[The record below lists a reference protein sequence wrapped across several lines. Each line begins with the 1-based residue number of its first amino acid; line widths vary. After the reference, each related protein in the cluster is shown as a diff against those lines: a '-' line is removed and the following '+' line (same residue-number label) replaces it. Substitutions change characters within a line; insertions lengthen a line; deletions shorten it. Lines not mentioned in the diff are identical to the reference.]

1 MYICI
6 KHTFINL
13 FIISVISGYSFSQ
26 NRSLVILKQIFSYIV
41 AVNWNLLQSKW
52 HIFVT
57 FYTVNVT
64 QEWHITPNQID
75 TVEKYFTQSKW
86 YNCDILK
93 FINTVNMT
101 QEWHFYTVK
110 VTQKWHTIKVT
121 QSWNITVKVTGI
133 DKVVKYCGTIHT
145 VKVSKSWTIST

>member
-75 TVEKYFTQSKW
+75 TVVKYFTQSKW

-110 VTQKWHTIKVT
+110 VTHN
-121 QSWNITVKVTGI
+121 QSDTVVKYYTVKVTGI

-145 VKVSKSWTIST
+145 VKVTKSWTIST